1 MRFGDFLKN
10 RRKQL
15 NITQEDLA
23 RSLNVSSVFIHQ
35 MEKGKVDA
43 PCMERCEQIAEILEI
58 SVVEIWNV
66 ARRERLKKFMD
77 KEEIFEQNL
86 ELLNESEK
94 ALINLYRALNNEI
107 KRDFNGMIFML
118 LRHAKDESVQEI
130 LEEFIKCA

>member
-94 ALINLYRALNNEI
+94 ALINLYRALNNDI

-118 LRHAKDESVQEI
+118 LRHAKDENVQEI